1 MGAGVAAAGVAGSG
15 ESTLVG
21 QGVAA
26 VGGGGWVR
34 HGMELDGLDTLWE
47 IVLNATGETD
57 TTHVGAR
64 AACLDPG
71 GSNGGVRQSLLIIS
85 GLDTIGSKLFVWRLP
100 VCNWVVR

>member
-1 MGAGVAAAGVAGSG
+1 MGAGGTAAVVAGSG

-47 IVLNATGETD
+47 IVLNATGEM
-57 TTHVGAR
+57 
-64 AACLDPG
+64 
-71 GSNGGVRQSLLIIS
+71 RQ
-85 GLDTIGSKLFVWRLP
+85 TRVHATRTQ
-100 VCNWVVR
+100 

>member
-1 MGAGVAAAGVAGSG
+1 MAGSG

-47 IVLNATGETD
+47 IVLNATGEIKT
-57 TTHVGAR
+57 R
-64 AACLDPG
+64 
-71 GSNGGVRQSLLIIS
+71 
-85 GLDTIGSKLFVWRLP
+85 
-100 VCNWVVR
+100 